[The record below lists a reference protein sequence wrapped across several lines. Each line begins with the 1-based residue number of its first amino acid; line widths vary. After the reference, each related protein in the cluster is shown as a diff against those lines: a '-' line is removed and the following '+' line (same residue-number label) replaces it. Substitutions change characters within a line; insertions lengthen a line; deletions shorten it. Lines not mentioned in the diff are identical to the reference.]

1 MVTVAIRILEGLFA
15 VGAIG
20 SAIVIVLTTI
30 DDARLLFS
38 RDERVAG
45 AGVERESA
53 APSREMTAAARG

>member
-15 VGAIG
+15 LGVLG

-38 RDERVAG
+38 GDEKASG

-53 APSREMTAAARG
+53 GPTQEMTAAARG

>member
-15 VGAIG
+15 LGVLG

-38 RDERVAG
+38 GDEKAAGVA
-45 AGVERESA
+45 VERESV